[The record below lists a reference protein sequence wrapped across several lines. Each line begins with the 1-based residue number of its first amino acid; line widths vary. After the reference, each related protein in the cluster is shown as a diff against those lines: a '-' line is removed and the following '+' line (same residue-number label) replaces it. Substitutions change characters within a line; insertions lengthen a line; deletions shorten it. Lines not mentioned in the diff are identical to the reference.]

1 MSLFNKYLNAMGD
14 LALTISDRL
23 KFTKNHRKGVAILD
37 FHNIE
42 RWILLPVQT
51 GELLRPK

>member
-42 RWILLPVQT
+42 RSSLVKDIYVKT
-51 GELLRPK
+51 NKNM

>member
-1 MSLFNKYLNAMGD
+1 MSLFKKYLNAMGD